1 VKEAL
6 GKLPTGRENHE
17 GDLRARVAR
26 YRARTGPRFL
36 VAALATAVVG
46 GCAVAGFVVAIL
58 AFTGNSE
65 HPRLGGLLCL
75 VILALTPGTLA
86 VVAARSL
93 ERRYGY
99 RGVLLRVL
107 ARGDHAALLS
117 APSLA
122 ARAGIPLADAIEVL
136 AEAQRNQLAPPTVP
150 RTPSGNLAA
159 LGPASP
165 LATAVSGDAPTVPAN
180 RDDTPAPATAWLPRP
195 SPLGIQVPS
204 PEGGF
209 GGTVPMARP
218 PIPPPAG
225 LPARAPAANEAPPR
239 TVRLPAALLRHNPPE
254 AAIQALDHWVGRTL
268 HETWTVEAPVGR
280 GGMGAVFRARHRRTG
295 RYYALKVLLP
305 GTSDDP
311 ADEARAL
318 ARFEREATAASRLG
332 HPGIVQVHDFHRTPD
347 GGAYLVMDLLVGETL
362 AARLA
367 RAKRGGQIPFS
378 EVRRI
383 AGEVGEALT
392 AAHAHG
398 LVHRDVKPANI
409 FLVAAPPRTV
419 LVDFGLVKPPSDA
432 AISVHTTSGEVLG
445 TPLYMAP
452 EQAKGGA
459 VDARTDLY
467 GLAMVVYEAVVGL
480 PPCFEADLAAAYTK
494 LLSEEAPPAS
504 VAAPEGC
511 PPGFDAV
518 IGRAL
523 AAKPEDRFPTVAAF
537 VQALNA
543 L

>member
-1 VKEAL
+1 VKDAL
-6 GKLPTGRENHE
+6 GKVSTGRENRE
-17 GDLRARVAR
+17 GDLRARVDR

-36 VAALATAVVG
+36 AAALATAVVA

-86 VVAARSL
+86 VAAARSL

-99 RGVLLRVL
+99 RGVLLRL
-107 ARGDHAALLS
+107 LEGGDHAALLS
-117 APSLA
+117 APALA
-122 ARAGIPLADAIEVL
+122 ARAGIPLADAVEVL

-150 RTPSGNLAA
+150 RTPSGSLAA

-165 LATAVSGDAPTVPAN
+165 LATAVSAHAPTIPAN
-180 RDDTPAPATAWLPRP
+180 RDDTPPPATAWLPRP
-195 SPLGIQVPS
+195 TPANPQVPEAES
-204 PEGGF
+204 GF

-225 LPARAPAANEAPPR
+225 LSARAPSANEAPPR
-239 TVRLPAALLRHNPPE
+239 TVRLPAALLRHTPPE

-268 HETWTVEAPVGR
+268 HDTWTVETPVGR

-347 GGAYLVMDLLVGETL
+347 GGAYLVMDLLIGETL

-383 AGEVGEALT
+383 AREVGEALT
-392 AAHAHG
+392 AAHAQG

-409 FLVAAPPRTV
+409 FLVASPPRTV

-432 AISVHTTSGEVLG
+432 AISVHTASGEVLG

-480 PPCFEADLAAAYTK
+480 PPCFEADLAAAYAK

-518 IGRAL
+518 IGKAL